1 MPSDQRKVKRR
12 NRSRSRVAKVARL
25 KKATSEAAASEL
37 NPESSHP
44 GHEAAMGNGPR
55 PGWRASLHGFRAQ
68 AHRSVTNMCLNKRF
82 WLFTLSIC
90 ILLLVYYYM
99 YPEFPNVPQ
108 IGWSRK
114 NNEDASGQSL
124 GKDFALE
131 ALLNFFFPTTCI
143 VRENRVVKACN
154 ELHELNESECLRQKC
169 CFSSSGTGRFKCFAP
184 LRDEPK
190 QMMRMCGVGVV
201 SLVSLGYLS
210 FYCCSLCCRRKR
222 ANYLQGNVKN
232 VEKSLKKQR
241 SGRRRKKEQKGAGG
255 DEKDDEE

>member
-44 GHEAAMGNGPR
+44 GHEAAMGNRPR

-68 AHRSVTNMCLNKRF
+68 RF
-82 WLFTLSIC
+82 WLFSLSIC

-99 YPEFPNVPQ
+99 YPGDRRFFLLLN
-108 IGWSRK
+108 GLK
-114 NNEDASGQSL
+114 NSEDASGQSL

-143 VRENRVVKACN
+143 VRENQVVKACN
-154 ELHELNESECLRQKC
+154 ELQELNESECLRQKC

-210 FYCCSLCCRRKR
+210 FYCCSLCWRRSGV
-222 ANYLQGNVKN
+222 QDQPGHHG
-232 VEKSLKKQR
+232 ETPSLKKKK
-241 SGRRRKKEQKGAGG
+241 RKKPMR
-255 DEKDDEE
+255 